1 MQSGSCF
8 WTQVYLVHSV
18 GKERRVAAELQLS
31 TDSSDAV
38 TLTQDEAKVTK
49 KVKVKVSIPVD
60 YAMDVYVPA
69 ASQNSSVAVGGMC
82 VYTCVSRIYDVSG
95 AC

>member
-1 MQSGSCF
+1 
-8 WTQVYLVHSV
+8 VYLVHSV

-31 TDSSDAV
+31 TGSSDAV
-38 TLTQDEAKVTK
+38 TLTQDEAKV

-69 ASQNSSVAVGGMC
+69 TSQNSSVAVGGMC
-82 VYTCVSRIYDVSG
+82 VYTCVSCIYDVSG